1 MTLHRTHFLMKT
13 IIYTSLLMLIICSCK
28 QNKEEDFFLDNNTI
42 SKTEL
47 KPYAQFKEELKSFKG
62 NMTEKQDRFFTY
74 INTDIPNYWIGTK
87 WDFNGTTQ
95 QPKTGTIACGYFVT
109 TILDDFGIKLKR
121 TYLAQQVSSVMISE
135 LCKKTSIKNFSTIQ
149 QMERYLKNRNNHE
162 IYIIGLDFHTG
173 FIIRDNDKNY
183 FLHSNY
189 INKEGV
195 LKEEISNSRAL
206 HASKSFMIGSL
217 SQNEEI
223 FK

>member
-1 MTLHRTHFLMKT
+1 MKT

-28 QNKEEDFFLDNNTI
+28 QNKEDDFFSDPAAV

-47 KPYAQFKEELKSFKG
+47 KPYVQFKEELKSFKG
-62 NMTEKQDRFFTY
+62 NLTEKQNRFFTY
-74 INTDIPNYWIGTK
+74 INSDIPNYWIGTK

-95 QPKTGTIACGYFVT
+95 QPKKGTIACGYFVT
-109 TILDDFGIKLKR
+109 TVLDDFGIKLKR
-121 TYLAQQVSSVMISE
+121 IYLAQQASAVLVSK
-135 LCKKTSIKNFSTIQ
+135 LCKKNSIKTFSSIEQ
-149 QMERYLKNRNNHE
+149 VESYLKNNSQHE
-162 IYIIGLDFHTG
+162 IYIVGLDFHTG

-189 INKEGV
+189 INREGV
-195 LKEEISNSRAL
+195 VKEELRNSKAL
-206 HASKSFMIGSL
+206 SASKLYVIGSL